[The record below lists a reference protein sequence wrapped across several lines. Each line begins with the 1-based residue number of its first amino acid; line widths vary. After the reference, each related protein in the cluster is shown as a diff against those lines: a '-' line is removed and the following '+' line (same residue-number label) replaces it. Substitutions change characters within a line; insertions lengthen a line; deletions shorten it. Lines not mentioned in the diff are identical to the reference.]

1 MVNETLHRQ
10 VARRKDTRTAAR
22 TAARKAARRAPPQA
36 ALERVVQAGL
46 RFNAARSEAELC
58 ALAINEL
65 MRLLGAE
72 RVLLALLE
80 TPPGAPPDAPAAL
93 RFAGARLPAGEDA
106 VALQR
111 AVTPWLQQAA
121 QDRAAALRHGPDGAS
136 AADQRSCLVVPVVV
150 PLSMPQQV
158 HGVFYADREGRHGRL
173 HDRDTYLATMLAG
186 QLATALAHRH
196 ELTALTQQ
204 AQASR
209 GELLAARAAQAAM
222 AEVLGVVSRSTSDP
236 KPVFDRILDSVG
248 RLFELSHSSILL
260 APGDGC
266 FHAGAAH
273 GPSMTAFKAIY
284 PAPVTMSSLSG
295 VALTERRQ
303 LYEPDMAARFGPG
316 TLSYRSVQVMG
327 NYCAVS
333 TPLMW
338 ENQPIGVLN
347 FARPPHAGFSEQE
360 LALLR
365 TFADQAVIAIQ
376 NARLFNETQEALEQ
390 QTATAE
396 VLKVISSSVADPQPV
411 FDKILD
417 SCTHL
422 FGVKA
427 GTITVQG
434 NDGLVHLLSIRA
446 QDGSLTGARHSD
458 EQARQ
463 RVMATYPRPFA
474 GSGLEAVRKAGR
486 ALNFPDV
493 MHGSGVPAHVR
504 ENAQIIGINYSMVLA
519 PLIHDAQVIGCI
531 SVTRLDMVGFGETE
545 MSLLQ
550 TFADQAVI
558 AIQNARLFNDTKEAL
573 ERQKAS
579 ADVLGVISGSMSDAA
594 PVLDVILD
602 KCEQLIEDAFASNI
616 FLVGDDGQVHM
627 KHFRMNAAG
636 KALFASPTQADAAL
650 ALMKVRPPV
659 PLAGSIV
666 EEAVKA
672 GHALVNPD
680 VLNNPDTPA
689 STRINAEL
697 LGRSYALVRVPLI
710 KDGRG
715 LGVIAVGRAR
725 LGDFSE
731 KELSL
736 LKTFADQAVVA
747 IENARLFNE
756 TKEALQQQKASA
768 DVLEVISHSMGNAA
782 PVFDAIL
789 ERCER
794 LITGTIGTTINLL
807 SSDGFVHRSH
817 FRFSDAGRQ
826 ALFASPAEADA
837 AEQRMRS
844 LPPALAAGSSVEMAI
859 AAGHTVV
866 YPDMLNGPG
875 VPGSS
880 RAFAL
885 AGTGGRL
892 SYGTAVAPMFG
903 KDGRGLG
910 AISVGRMPVGGFD
923 ARERRLLEMFAR
935 QAGVA
940 LENAHLFNEA
950 QEARAQAEAAQAQA
964 EAARVQAEAANEAK
978 SAFLATMSHEIRT
991 PMNAVIGLSGLMLD
1005 TPLNDEQRDYAATIR
1020 ASGDA
1025 LLAIINDIL
1034 DFSKIEA
1041 GRLQIEERP
1050 FDVRACID
1058 SALDLVAA
1066 RAAEGGLALS
1076 SAIAADVPAAISGD
1090 VTRLRQVLLNLLA
1103 NAVKFTEAG
1112 EVVLTVAWGAA
1123 FSAEPHAEPHAEPQ
1137 AGPHARSPG
1146 RAPQLHFA
1154 VRDTGIGLAE
1164 ADHQRLFEKFSQAD
1178 SSTTRKYGGT
1188 GLGLAIS
1195 KRLAEAMGGT
1205 MWAESTGPG
1214 AGSTFHFTVDA
1225 PQATA
1230 PAADPS
1236 DGSRPDLPA
1245 RAAGTPGRSRPT
1257 AGSGLAARH
1266 PLHILLAE
1274 DNRVNQKVAL
1284 QLLQRMGY
1292 RADVAANGLEVLDAL
1307 DRQHYDLVLMD
1318 LHMPEMDGLGATREI
1333 MRRPGAQR
1341 PRVVA
1346 LTASAM
1352 AAEREACLAAGMDAH
1367 LVKPIDEDA
1376 LAAVIAATP
1385 ARERPARD
1393 LRARHVEPAI
1403 FARLRAGAGNDF
1415 VAELVQ
1421 AFAEDAP
1428 RLVEELREAQAAAEA
1443 GRFSSA
1449 AHALK
1454 SNVQTFGALALA
1466 EAARV
1471 LEQGGL
1477 PADAVAMQTLT
1488 EGITPLVA
1496 ELRARLQN

>member
-10 VARRKDTRTAAR
+10 VAPRKATRTAARTATR
-22 TAARKAARRAPPQA
+22 TAARKAARKAPPQG
-36 ALERVVQAGL
+36 ALERVLQAGL
-46 RFNAARSEAELC
+46 RFNAARSEDELC
-58 ALAINEL
+58 ALAIDEM
-65 MRLLGAE
+65 MRLSGAE

-80 TPPGAPPDAPAAL
+80 TPAGAPPDAAAAFRL
-93 RFAGARLPAGEDA
+93 AGARLPAGEDA
-106 VALQR
+106 AALQR

-121 QDRAAALRHGPDGAS
+121 QDRAAALRHGPDGAA

-158 HGVFYADREGRHGRL
+158 HGVFYADREGRHGRMD
-173 HDRDTYLATMLAG
+173 DRDTRLATMLAG
-186 QLATALAHRH
+186 QLAPALAHRH

-222 AEVLGVVSRSTSDP
+222 AEVLGVVSSSTSDP

-327 NYCAVS
+327 NYCMVS

-427 GTITVQG
+427 GSITVQG

-636 KALFASPTQADAAL
+636 KALFASPTQAHAAL

-689 STRINAEL
+689 STRRNAEL

-794 LITGTIGTTINLL
+794 LITGTIGTTITLL
-807 SSDGFVHRSH
+807 GSDGFVHRSH

-844 LPPALAAGSSVEMAI
+844 LPPAPAAGSSVEIAI

-875 VPGSS
+875 VPESS

-1076 SAIAADVPAAISGD
+1076 SAIAADVPLAISGD

-1112 EVVLTVAWGAA
+1112 EVVLTVAWGAGL
-1123 FSAEPHAEPHAEPQ
+1123 HAEPQ
-1137 AGPHARSPG
+1137 AGPQPG
-1146 RAPQLHFA
+1146 PPGNAPQLHFA

-1164 ADHQRLFEKFSQAD
+1164 ADRQRLFQKFSQAD

-1225 PQATA
+1225 PEATA
-1230 PAADPS
+1230 PAADPA
-1236 DGSRPDLPA
+1236 DGSRSGLRA
-1245 RAAGTPGRSRPT
+1245 RSAATPGPSRT
-1257 AGSGLAARH
+1257 RAGAGLAARH
-1266 PLHILLAE
+1266 PLQILLAE

-1318 LHMPEMDGLGATREI
+1318 LHMPEMDGLSATREI

-1477 PADAVAMQTLT
+1477 PADALAMQTLT